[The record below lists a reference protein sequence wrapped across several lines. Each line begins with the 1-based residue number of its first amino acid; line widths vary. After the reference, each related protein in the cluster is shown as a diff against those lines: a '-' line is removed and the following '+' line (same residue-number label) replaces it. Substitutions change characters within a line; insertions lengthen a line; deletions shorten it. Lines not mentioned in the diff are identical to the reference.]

1 MSSDTLLDAQQR
13 LERLVRQRPAV
24 ARIRDVPATALWEGG
39 GRTCVLHPD
48 GNMVYT
54 DLPRELG
61 GNGAQVSPGWLL
73 RAALASC
80 AVTRIAMLAAERGM
94 QPERLEA
101 DVTSETDLHGLLGL
115 CRADGQRVPPGP
127 LAIHL
132 RLRIRVPNVEDRA
145 VRDLVEQAMG
155 VSPVLGAMTEAV
167 VVRLDIDSGA
177 A

>member
-48 GNMVYT
+48 
-54 DLPRELG
+54 